1 MRGDNEEMEGPDV
14 ADRVRRRIGAA
25 IIERVSGPPNPA
37 RRQLAGEGWFG
48 RDRPVRQVHADASM
62 FVGGIRALLLQSLHP
77 LAMAAVAGHS
87 GYRGDPWG
95 RLQRTSYF
103 LAVTT
108 FGQAGDAQQAIARVR
123 AVHQKITGIAPDG
136 RPYAASDP
144 RLLTWVH
151 IAETDS
157 FLRAHTSFGAHPLDQ
172 AGRDGYVADM
182 ARIGAGLGVPDPP
195 RTEAELA
202 ARINACRPELA
213 GTAQARDAARFLLLQ
228 PPLPVIARPPYAVLA
243 AAAVS
248 LLPGWARRQLRLPRL
263 PVSETV
269 LVRPAGHAMVHAIR
283 WAITAPPAPAQSA
296 RRLPVRWTARHARCY
311 SRPGASGWQ
320 CPPGAGTSS
329 VGLRSK
335 KPVGLSMKPVLVTGI
350 TGQSSS
356 RTKCVGPN
364 VCHTTMSW
372 PSMSRSAA
380 T

>member
-1 MRGDNEEMEGPDV
+1 MTRSWSGISAGPGMCGDNEEMEGPDV
-14 ADRVRRRIGAA
+14 TDRVRRRIGAA
-25 IIERVSGPPNPA
+25 IIQRVSGPPDPA
-37 RRQLAGEGWFG
+37 RRRQLAGEGWFG

-195 RTEAELA
+195 RTEAELT
-202 ARINACRPELA
+202 ARINASRPELA
-213 GTAQARDAARFLLLQ
+213 ATAQARDAARFLLLQ

-283 WAITAPPAPAQSA
+283 WAITAPPAPS
-296 RRLPVRWTARHARCY
+296 
-311 SRPGASGWQ
+311 
-320 CPPGAGTSS
+320 
-329 VGLRSK
+329 
-335 KPVGLSMKPVLVTGI
+335 
-350 TGQSSS
+350 
-356 RTKCVGPN
+356 
-364 VCHTTMSW
+364 
-372 PSMSRSAA
+372 
-380 T
+380 